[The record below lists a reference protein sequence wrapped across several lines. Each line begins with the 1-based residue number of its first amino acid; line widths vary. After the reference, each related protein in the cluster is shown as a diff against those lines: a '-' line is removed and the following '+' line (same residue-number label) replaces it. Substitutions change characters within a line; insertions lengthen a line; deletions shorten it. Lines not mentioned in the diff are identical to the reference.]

1 MGNAHGLSAAEI
13 GTDTLSDK
21 KVTPQV
27 VVTLVLMGVVCVGL
41 RFLARRDVRLGRENT
56 IWRLTYSIECES
68 ERPGATLRV
77 AVPRDTQHSRV
88 FRQDLRTVNL
98 RIEPSRRPSSE
109 TREVVAVA
117 EEGDESRLTMRFDLA
132 LSPRADGPADGEPP
146 APAPE
151 ARSQYLQ
158 STAEI
163 QTDGKPTADT
173 LKRLQAESADRLGL
187 AERLFEYCHTKIAP
201 GEDDGANSAEEALA
215 ARVASPLGRARAMAA
230 LCRAG
235 GLPARLVTGFE
246 VADGGRVDPHHWVEV
261 LVDGRWVP
269 YDPTRGHSGE
279 LPPNFLPVRRGDA
292 RILLAHDVSEV
303 EAEYSIVRLPGT
315 PQSLASRGR
324 DPVKILDLTRLPLE
338 MHRVLSLILLMPL
351 GALVTCV
358 FRNIIGIK
366 TSGTFTPTLLALSF
380 VFADWRTG
388 LVILSAVAVFGFV
401 TRNLLDRLRLLML
414 PRLSVILT
422 LVVCCIVFGVS
433 LLDYLR
439 WTPGVHAVLL
449 PMVILTMIVER
460 FFVTTQQDGFR
471 VAVQLL
477 GGTVLVGFFCYLVLR
492 WETVARLLLTY
503 PEAHF
508 FTVAVLIMIGRYTG
522 YQLLEPWR
530 FRDIIEVE
538 R

>member
-1 MGNAHGLSAAEI
+1 
-13 GTDTLSDK
+13 
-21 KVTPQV
+21 
-27 VVTLVLMGVVCVGL
+27 MGVVCVGL
-41 RFLARRDVRLGRENT
+41 RFQARRDVRSGRGDT
-56 IWRLTYSIECES
+56 IWRLSYSIECES
-68 ERPGATLRV
+68 QGPGGGLRV
-77 AVPRDTQHSRV
+77 AVPHDTPHSRV
-88 FRQDLRTVNL
+88 FRQDFRTVNF
-98 RIEPSRRPSSE
+98 RIEPSRPASPE

-117 EEGDESRLTMRFDLA
+117 EEEDESRLTMRFDLK
-132 LSPRADGPADGEPP
+132 LSPRANWPVDEEPIPP
-146 APAPE
+146 AAE
-151 ARSQYLQ
+151 ARSQHLQ

-163 QTDGKPTADT
+163 QVHSEAVAGT
-173 LKRLQAESADRLGL
+173 LERLRVESADRLEL
-187 AERLFEYCHTKIAP
+187 VQRLFEYCRTEIAP
-201 GEDDGANSAEEALA
+201 GDDQAPTGAEEALA

-235 GLPARLVTGFE
+235 RIPARLVTGFE
-246 VADGGRVDPHHWVEV
+246 IAERGRVDPRHWVEV

-269 YDPTRGHSGE
+269 YDSTGGHAQE
-279 LPPNFLPVRRGDA
+279 LPVRFLPVRRGDA
-292 RILLAHDVSEV
+292 RILLADDVSEV

-324 DPVKILDLTRLPLE
+324 YPVEILDLTRLPLE

-388 LVILSAVAVFGFV
+388 LVVLSAVIVFGFV

-414 PRLSVILT
+414 PRLSIILT

-439 WTPGVHAVLL
+439 LTPGVHAVLL

-460 FFVTTQQDGFR
+460 FYVTTQEDGFR

-477 GGTVLVGFFCYLVLR
+477 AGTILVGFFCYLVLR

-508 FTVAVLIMIGRYTG
+508 FTVAVLILIGRYTG

-530 FRDIIEVE
+530 FRDVVEIE